1 MKPDSDV
8 LWRIGLRACSLAVL
22 LAAWEIAGRV
32 AGPLLFPAFSQVVV
46 AWGKLFV
53 SAEFLKAIYLSNE
66 AMVVGFLVAA
76 ICGILLG
83 LFTGRFALVGRIT
96 NPYLDIFLMTP
107 TVTLVPLFIVLFGV
121 GLVSRIA
128 VVFSFAFIYV
138 AINSQAGMRATDPS
152 LIEMA
157 HSFGAK
163 ESQLFTRIYLPA
175 ALPAIMAGI
184 RIGLSRAVAGMVVA
198 ELLMGA
204 VGLGELISFYG
215 GSFKTDYLFAT
226 IATIVCEGLFL
237 LYLAKKLELRL
248 APWKVSEG
256 IE

>member
-1 MKPDSDV
+1 MPRETER
-8 LWRIGLRACSLAVL
+8 LWKFGLRACSLLIL
-22 LAAWEIAGRV
+22 LSAWEIAGRRV
-32 AGPLLFPAFSQVVV
+32 GALIFPAFSQVLV
-46 AWGKLFV
+46 AWVKL
-53 SAEFLKAIYLSNE
+53 SSSPEFLKAIYLSNE
-66 AMVVGFLVAA
+66 AMVIGFLLAA
-76 ICGILLG
+76 AAGIPLG
-83 LFTGRFALVGRIT
+83 LFTGRFPLAGRVA

-107 TVTLVPLFIVLFGV
+107 TVSLVPLFIMIFGV

-128 VVFSFAFIYV
+128 VVFSFAFIFV
-138 AINSQAGMRATDPS
+138 AVNAQAGMKATEPS
-152 LIEMA
+152 LVEMA
-157 HSFGAK
+157 HSFGAR
-163 ESQLFTRIYLPA
+163 ESQLFTRIYLPS

-184 RIGLSRAVAGMVVA
+184 RIGISRAVAGMVVA

-226 IATIVCEGLFL
+226 IATIVCEGLIL
-237 LYLAKKLELRL
+237 LHLAQRLELRL